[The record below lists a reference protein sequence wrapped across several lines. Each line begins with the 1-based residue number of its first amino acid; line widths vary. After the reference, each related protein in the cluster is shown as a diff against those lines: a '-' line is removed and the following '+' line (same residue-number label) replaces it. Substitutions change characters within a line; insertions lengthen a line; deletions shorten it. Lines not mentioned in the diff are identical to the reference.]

1 MKIMNVLT
9 DISQINRE
17 QWEQL
22 VATSPTATWFQTREA
37 YDFFASLPEM
47 FVPFVVAVERIQESG
62 TKNQNSLQ
70 GIIVGYI
77 TREKNSV
84 KQFLTRRAIIIGGPL
99 LAKDITKEEL
109 RALLNALRT
118 FEPSN
123 LRTFKPIYI
132 ESRNFNDYSRWKDTF
147 EACGFAYQPHLNFH
161 IDTSSVEIMESN
173 LGKSRKRDIRTSVR
187 DGAVVVEKPTIEQ
200 VRAYYA
206 ILNDLY
212 CTKVK
217 TPLFPLSFFE
227 RLWELP
233 SAHFLLIAKEE
244 EVLGGTVCV
253 ELVDKCLYE
262 WFACGK
268 DGQYKTIFPSCMAT
282 YSGMRY
288 ATEHNMPRFD
298 MMGAG
303 KPEEAYGVRDFK
315 AKFGGGM
322 VEYGR
327 YLCICNKLLYNIGKL
342 GVKILKRN

>member
-1 MKIMNVLT
+1 MKNMNILT

-17 QWEQL
+17 QWKQL
-22 VATSPTATWFQTREA
+22 VATSPTATWFQTCEA

-77 TREKNSV
+77 TREKNPV

-99 LAKDITKEEL
+99 LAKDITEEEL

-147 EACGFAYQPHLNFH
+147 EACGFTYQPHLNFH
-161 IDTSSVEIMESN
+161 IDTSSVDEMCSRI
-173 LGKSRKRDIRTSVR
+173 GKSRKRDIKVAEKK
-187 DGAVVVEKPTIEQ
+187 GVMLVEYPTLAQ
-200 VRAYYA
+200 VKAYYE
-206 ILNDLY
+206 ILQELY
-212 CTKVK
+212 QKKVK
-217 TPLFPLSFFE
+217 TPLFPFVFFE
-227 RLWELP
+227 RLWEVNP
-233 SAHFLLIAKEE
+233 SYFMLIEQDG
-244 EVLGGTVCV
+244 EVISGTVV
-253 ELVDKCLYE
+253 VRDSRTIYE

-268 DGQYKTIFPSCMAT
+268 QSHT
-282 YSGMRY
+282 YPTYRGMMYAAEHGLKRY
-288 ATEHNMPRFD
+288 D

-303 KPEEAYGVRDFK
+303 KPEEDYGVRDFK
-315 AKFGGGM
+315 SQFGGEL
-322 VEYGR
+322 VEHGR
-327 YLCICNKLLYNIGKL
+327 YLCICNKLLYNLGKL